1 MPMYPIHNSPIF
13 NKTRCTTYM
22 YGPNTKVLDK
32 VGKNGEKMEE
42 KNGFL

>member
-22 YGPNTKVLDK
+22 FEPNTKVLDK
-32 VGKNGEKMEE
+32 VGKMGKKWKKKMD
-42 KNGFL
+42 F